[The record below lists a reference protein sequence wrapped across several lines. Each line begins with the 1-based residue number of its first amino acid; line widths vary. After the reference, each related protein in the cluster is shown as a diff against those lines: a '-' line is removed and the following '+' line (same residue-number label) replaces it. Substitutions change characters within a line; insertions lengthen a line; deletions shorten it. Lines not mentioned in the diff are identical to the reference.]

1 MGRIM
6 GVQYHGTVNEHEMN
20 IINKAFDGRV
30 FGKVV
35 INNVPDTARRY
46 IVARLTN
53 GELWFWGSWDELDRA
68 NDCMDELNEQND
80 NAIVVEKE

>member
-6 GVQYHGTVNEHEMN
+6 GVELN
-20 IINKAFDGRV
+20 GRI

-68 NDCMDELNEQND
+68 NDCMDELNEQNN
-80 NAIVVEKE
+80 NAIVVERE